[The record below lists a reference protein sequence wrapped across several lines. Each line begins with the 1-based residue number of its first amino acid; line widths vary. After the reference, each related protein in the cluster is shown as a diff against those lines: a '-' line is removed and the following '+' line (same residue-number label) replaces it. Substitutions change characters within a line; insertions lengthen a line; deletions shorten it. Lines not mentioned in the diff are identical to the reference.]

1 LSDPLAQVF
10 GRAADDY
17 ERGRP
22 DWPAEALD
30 LVAEQLGLQPSA
42 EVVDLA
48 AGTGKLTRILAQRF
62 ARVVAVEPDDDMR
75 ALISG
80 AEALRGS
87 AEDIPLPDDSADAV
101 FCGEAFHW
109 FGGVAALAEIARVL
123 RPRGGLALMWN
134 AGWDFVPDLPKAL
147 YDRLGA
153 IYERVGRPGGPKYE
167 SGEWRRAFAT
177 SDFEPLQERTLS
189 RVVED
194 VDRERVVSLW
204 LSVSSVASLPEDE
217 RCELA
222 DYLRAQLEPV
232 YRMPVAT
239 DVYWTKLSTGCG

>member
-1 LSDPLAQVF
+1 MSDPLAQVF
-10 GRAADDY
+10 GRAAEDY

-30 LVAEQLGLQPSA
+30 LVTEELGLEPSA

-62 ARVVAVEPDDDMR
+62 ARVVAVEPDDEMR

-80 AEALRGS
+80 VETLRGT
-87 AEDIPLPDDSADAV
+87 AEDIPLPDGSADAV

-109 FGGVAALAEIARVL
+109 FEGVAALAEIARVL

-134 AGWDFVPDLPKAL
+134 ARWDFEPALPSAL
-147 YDRLGA
+147 YDRLGE
-153 IYERVGRPGGPKYE
+153 IYQRAGRPGGPRYE
-167 SGEWRRAFAT
+167 SGQWRSAFTT
-177 SDFEPLQERTLS
+177 SQFEPLQERTLS

-194 VDRERVVSLW
+194 VDRDRVVSLW
-204 LSVSSVASLPEDE
+204 LSVSSVASLPEQE
-217 RCELA
+217 RRELA
-222 DYLRAQLEPV
+222 AYLRSELAPM
-232 YRMPVAT
+232 YRMPVTT
-239 DVYWTKLSTGCG
+239 DVYWTQLSTACG